1 MKYKPT
7 KKSLKAGEPQQI
19 MMRFCVHDLNSFCT
33 EYGCTAEEA
42 FKLWIE
48 IQDAYVDIYFNYG
61 YSITTLKVAEID
73 DYGWGEYRC
82 RAIIEKI

>member
-1 MKYKPT
+1 MRYKPT

-19 MMRFCVHDLNSFCT
+19 MMRFCVHNLNIFYT
-33 EYGCTAEEA
+33 EYGCTVEEA

-48 IQDAYVDIYFNYG
+48 IQDAYIDIYFNYG
-61 YSITTLKVAEID
+61 YSITTLKVNEID
-73 DYGWGEYRC
+73 DYGCGEYRC